1 MGIITR
7 VLEEKMGI
15 AKKLEEILG
24 KSSID
29 KALSD
34 SHSYRKPR
42 PCGITIHTGIGCS
55 YRCSYCYI
63 YDMGFSATV
72 KPYPLNDLEIV
83 YALARNPYVV
93 PGYTL
98 AAYGSVTEP
107 FLNETRDLAL
117 KYIESVYRWLRLM
130 SQISTKSILDFEII
144 RRIKLVE
151 PNISILITIVT
162 IDRYKDLE
170 PYAPNPIDRIR
181 YAAEASRQG
190 LHISLFI
197 RPIIP
202 TVTDREINT
211 ILKIA
216 IENNINNIV
225 LGSLRVTQSIID
237 RLWVRG
243 IDIDE
248 ILRRM
253 PRKPT
258 RRNEQIAIESRD
270 LKERIEKIA
279 LDLGFK
285 VYPSACSANIHSH
298 KSYCNA
304 CRYGPCGYS
313 ESVVKIYEDDI
324 RDFLEYKGIK
334 VKYID
339 VSERR
344 IEIVLKYSRKKD
356 IENIQSII
364 RDIAKREVII
374 R

>member
-7 VLEEKMGI
+7 VLEEKMNI
-15 AKKLEEILG
+15 VKKLEEILE

-34 SHSYRKPR
+34 PHSYRKPR

-63 YDMGFSATV
+63 YDMGFPATV
-72 KPYPLNDLEIV
+72 KPYPLNHLEIV

-117 KYIESVYRWLRLM
+117 EYIESIYRWLRLM
-130 SQISTKSILDFEII
+130 SQISTKGLLTAEII
-144 RRIKLVE
+144 KRIKSAE

-162 IDRYKDLE
+162 IDRYRDLE
-170 PYAPNPIDRIR
+170 PYAPNPIDRIQ

-202 TVTDREINT
+202 TVTDREINN

-237 RLWVRG
+237 RLWIKG

-253 PRKPT
+253 PRKPM
-258 RRNEQIAIESRD
+258 RKNEQIT
-270 LKERIEKIA
+270 
-279 LDLGFK
+279 
-285 VYPSACSANIHSH
+285 
-298 KSYCNA
+298 
-304 CRYGPCGYS
+304 
-313 ESVVKIYEDDI
+313 
-324 RDFLEYKGIK
+324 
-334 VKYID
+334 
-339 VSERR
+339 
-344 IEIVLKYSRKKD
+344 IEIV
-356 IENIQSII
+356 
-364 RDIAKREVII
+364 
-374 R
+374 

>member
-7 VLEEKMGI
+7 ILEEKMNI
-15 AKKLEEILG
+15 VKKLEGIFE

-34 SHSYRKPR
+34 PHSYRKPR

-63 YDMGFSATV
+63 YDMGFPAIV
-72 KPYPLNDLEIV
+72 KPYPLNHLEIV

-117 KYIESVYRWLRLM
+117 EYIESIYRWLRLL
-130 SQISTKSILDFEII
+130 SQISTKSLLNTEII
-144 RRIKLVE
+144 KRIKLAE

-162 IDRYKDLE
+162 IDRYRDLE
-170 PYAPNPIDRIR
+170 PYAPNPIDRIQ

-202 TVTDREINT
+202 TVTDREINN

-237 RLWVRG
+237 RLWIKG
-243 IDIDE
+243 INIDE

-253 PRKPT
+253 PRKPM
-258 RRNEQIAIESRD
+258 RKNEQITIESRD
-270 LKERIEKIA
+270 LKEKIEKIA
-279 LDLGFK
+279 QDLGFK
-285 VYPSACSANIHSH
+285 VYPSACSANIYSH

-304 CRYGPCGYS
+304 CRYGPCGYR
-313 ESVVKIYEDDI
+313 ESDVKIYEDDI

-334 VKYID
+334 VKYIEI
-339 VSERR
+339 SEKH
-344 IEIVLKYSRKKD
+344 IEIILKHSRKKD
-356 IENIQSII
+356 IEIIKSVI
-364 RDIAKREVII
+364 RDITKREVII